1 MPIKSNPRFDEL
13 RADLHEHAAELL
25 RPWSGDCWRFQAI
38 THPSGREILN
48 GEGALRNG
56 GRWNA
61 PGTFAVVY
69 GSTTENVALEE
80 SKAIERYYGI
90 ITRKARI
97 FVCIGIRMS
106 RILDLTDAMTLRR
119 LKLVAKHLR
128 AEDWRKIN
136 ADGHESL
143 TQCIGRAAHSAGAE
157 GLQAPSSSVKGGINL
172 ACFPGN
178 KAPGSSLRLHDAAG
192 IAAMLKGR
200 KG

>member
-1 MPIKSNPRFDEL
+1 MPIKPNPRFDEL
-13 RADLHEHAAELL
+13 RADLQRHAAELL
-25 RPWSGDCWRFQAI
+25 GPWAGDCWRFQAI

-69 GSTTENVALEE
+69 GSTIESVALEE
-80 SKAIERYYGI
+80 SKAVDRYYGL

-106 RILDLTDAMTLRR
+106 RILDLTDPLTLRR
-119 LKLVAKHLR
+119 LKLVAKHLK

-143 TQCIGRAAHSAGAE
+143 TQCVGRAAHAAGAE
-157 GLQAPSSSVKGGINL
+157 GLHAPSSSIKGGINI
-172 ACFPGN
+172 AFFPGN
-178 KAPGSSLRLHDAAG
+178 KAPGSSVLLHDAAG
-192 IAAMLKGR
+192 IEAMLRGR
-200 KG
+200 KR